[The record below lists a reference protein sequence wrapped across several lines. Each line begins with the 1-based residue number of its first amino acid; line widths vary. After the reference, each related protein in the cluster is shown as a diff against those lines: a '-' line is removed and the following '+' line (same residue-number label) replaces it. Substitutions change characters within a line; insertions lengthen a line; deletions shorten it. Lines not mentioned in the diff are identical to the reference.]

1 MRKWKR
7 RFLLRRLGLL
17 STCTCFAK
25 RVGKER
31 LGPTTTPFTKSAYG
45 RDFKPQQYM
54 KFWFESFS
62 FNMDAINHV
71 LWSYKE
77 NSEQLS
83 DSDVSL
89 VGTTTN

>member
-1 MRKWKR
+1 MVYFRNGILNTNFR
-7 RFLLRRLGLL
+7 FPIPRFLN
-17 STCTCFAK
+17 SSPSFSC
-25 RVGKER
+25 
-31 LGPTTTPFTKSAYG
+31 
-45 RDFKPQQYM
+45 RDFKPHQYM
-54 KFWFESFS
+54 KFCFESFS

-83 DSDVSL
+83 DPDLSL